1 VTPIAARDTA
11 ASTPTPADPPRSPTD
26 QDEPT
31 GTPRASRWQRLS
43 TAVAESHR
51 AAVPF

>member
-1 VTPIAARDTA
+1 MTPIVARDTA
-11 ASTPTPADPPRSPTD
+11 APTPSPTVPTRAED
-26 QDEPT
+26 QADTQSPELPFW
-31 GTPRASRWQRLS
+31 RRLS

>member
-1 VTPIAARDTA
+1 VTPIVAPDTA
-11 ASTPTPADPPRSPTD
+11 APTPSSTEPTRSPDDD
-26 QDEPT
+26 QVV
-31 GTPRASRWQRLS
+31 TPASELPFWRRLS

>member
-1 VTPIAARDTA
+1 MTPIVATDTA
-11 ASTPTPADPPRSPTD
+11 APAPSSTEPDRAPADDQDVTPAPDLPFWR
-26 QDEPT
+26 
-31 GTPRASRWQRLS
+31 RLS

>member
-1 VTPIAARDTA
+1 MTSIAARDN
-11 ASTPTPADPPRSPTD
+11 STPTPTPAGPARPPAG

-31 GTPRASRWQRLS
+31 GTPRASRWRRLS

>member
-1 VTPIAARDTA
+1 MTPIAARDTA
-11 ASTPTPADPPRSPTD
+11 APNPAPVDPPRSPTD

-31 GTPRASRWQRLS
+31 GTPRASLWRRLS

>member
-1 VTPIAARDTA
+1 MTPIVAPDTA
-11 ASTPTPADPPRSPTD
+11 APTASPTD
-26 QDEPT
+26 PT
-31 GTPRASRWQRLS
+31 RAPADDQAEMPSPELPFWRRLS